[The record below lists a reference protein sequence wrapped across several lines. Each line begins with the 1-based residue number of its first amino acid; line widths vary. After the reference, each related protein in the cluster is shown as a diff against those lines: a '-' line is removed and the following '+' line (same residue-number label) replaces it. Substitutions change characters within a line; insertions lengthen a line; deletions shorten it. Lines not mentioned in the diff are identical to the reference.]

1 MLEAARSALRNDST
15 PAVTAPPPGRRDLRL
30 DVFRGLALVM
40 IYVNHVPGT
49 VFEHFTNRNFG
60 FSDAAEGFVLMS
72 GIAAGIAYSSAPPA
86 GRPWFNARRAWAR
99 SRTLY
104 MTHIVTTMMA
114 IGIACAAARW
124 FGAQA
129 MIERNNLV
137 PLFEDPV
144 GVLIGIPALT
154 HQLGYFNIL
163 PLYAVL
169 LMATPALIWLGR
181 RRPGLLLALSLVIWA
196 AAGQTRTN
204 FPAYPNPGGWFFN
217 PFSWQLIFVVGLLS
231 GLAMRSGERLVPVS
245 RRLLVATIAFLVLT
259 LIWVKFRFVGLAGE
273 RTLHA
278 AYDLGAPFWVV
289 GFDKTYL
296 SVPRL
301 LHVLALFYL
310 ISAVPWFRHAAESRW
325 ARPLALMGRHGLPV
339 FATGSVLSI
348 LGQSIREAVPPSFL
362 LDAWIIAG
370 GILIQV
376 LLAAALTRMA
386 EAPARKG
393 A

>member
-1 MLEAARSALRNDST
+1 MLETTQSARHSDSKLAVAA
-15 PAVTAPPPGRRDLRL
+15 PAPTRRDMRL

-40 IYVNHVPGT
+40 IYINHVPGT

-72 GIAAGIAYSSAPPA
+72 GIAAGIAYSSTPPPD
-86 GRPWFNARRAWAR
+86 RPWHNARRAWAR

-114 IGIACAAARW
+114 VGISCAAARW
-124 FGAQA
+124 FGAQE
-129 MIERNNLV
+129 MIERNNLA

-169 LMATPALIWLGR
+169 LVATPALVWLGR
-181 RRPGLLLALSLVIWA
+181 RRPGLLLALSVAVWA

-231 GLAMRSGERLVPVS
+231 GLAMRNGERLVPVT
-245 RRLLVATIAFLVLT
+245 RRWLVATIAFLVFVLV
-259 LIWVKFRFVGLAGE
+259 WSKFRPLGLAGE
-273 RTLHA
+273 RTLHGM
-278 AYDLGAPFWVV
+278 YELGAPFWTV

-296 SVPRL
+296 AVPRL
-301 LHVLALFYL
+301 LHALALFYL
-310 ISAVPWFRHAAESRW
+310 ISALPWFRHAAESHW
-325 ARPLALMGRHGLPV
+325 ARPLALMGQHALPV

-348 LGQSIREAVPPSFL
+348 LGQSIREAAPPSFL
-362 LDAWIIAG
+362 LDAWVVAG
-370 GILIQV
+370 GLLIQL
-376 LLAAALTRMA
+376 LLAAALARLAT
-386 EAPARKG
+386 APARTR